1 MKHSLIALAAVA
13 ALLCSC
19 SASRKANDFQPE
31 IHDIGYGSVSGD
43 QNNYAVS
50 KVKVAK
56 SKVTYTNMLDYLRG
70 TVPGLTVSSS
80 GFITIRGI
88 GSNNPQQPLFLVDGV
103 EVDDI
108 SNIDPNIVANVEV
121 LKDASSSIYGM
132 RGGSGVIMITTRK

>member
-1 MKHSLIALAAVA
+1 MRHLFIAFATVVLC
-13 ALLCSC
+13 CSC
-19 SASRKANDFQPE
+19 GASHKAVDYQPE
-31 IHDIGYGSVSGD
+31 SLNVGYGSVSSD
-43 QNNYAVS
+43 ENTYAVS
-50 KVKVAK
+50 KVKVDK
-56 SKVTYTNMLDYLRG
+56 RKNTYTNMLDYLRG
-70 TVPGLTVSSS
+70 TVPGLTVSSN